1 MLIAS
6 YVVGYDQFER
16 VGHLGVDKVFP
27 ADMDRSHYEL
37 CSSGESGSRR
47 HDLLIFFPNAS
58 IPVEVICLPNLP
70 ELVVETMNTGTQLP
84 VVDFSNGRVIR
95 VSGLAAQRLQCA

>member
-27 ADMDRSHYEL
+27 ADMDQSHYEL
-37 CSSGESGSRR
+37 CRSGESGDTR

-70 ELVVETMNTGTQLP
+70 DAVVETMIAGTQLP
-84 VVDFSNGRVIR
+84 VVDFSNGRVVR
-95 VSGLAAQRLQCA
+95 VSGLATERLQCA

>member
-27 ADMDRSHYEL
+27 ADMGRSHYDL
-37 CSSGESGSRR
+37 CSSDESGVTR
-47 HDLLIFFPNAS
+47 HDLLIFFPNAA
-58 IPVEVICLPNLP
+58 IPIEVVCLPNLP
-70 ELVVETMNTGTQLP
+70 DAVAESLAAGTPLP
-84 VVDFSNGRVIR
+84 VVDFSNGRVVR
-95 VSGLAAQRLQCA
+95 VSGLTAERRQCA

>member
-27 ADMDRSHYEL
+27 ADMERSHYEL
-37 CSSGESGSRR
+37 CSSSESGDAR

-70 ELVVETMNTGTQLP
+70 KGVVETMATGVQLP
-84 VVDFSNGRVIR
+84 VVDFSNGRVVR
-95 VSGLAAQRLQCA
+95 VSAMPAERLQCA